1 VKIGISLFA
10 SVLVTVIFLISA
22 DYVFFITGI
31 QIQKKEFRKTLL
43 ENQNAV
49 IDFLALPAVALYQD
63 NEQVTWYEQNKE
75 IKIGT
80 NFYEVLSV
88 KINGDTA
95 LLSVIKDEA
104 ENDLFDSFFQKTE
117 KQQKQAQ
124 LLTESLSFT
133 YLRSGPLF
141 ITPILTSSTLAHRP
155 YLLGMGQDYRQQ
167 ALLPPEHCS

>member
-1 VKIGISLFA
+1 MKIGISLFA
-10 SVLVTVIFLISA
+10 SVLVTVILLISA

-49 IDFLALPAVALYQD
+49 IDFVALPAVALYQD

-80 NFYEVLSV
+80 NLYEVLSV

-104 ENDLFDSFFQKTE
+104 ENALFDSFFQKTA

-155 YLLGMGQDYRQQ
+155 YLLIKGQDYRQQ
-167 ALLPPEHCS
+167 TLLPPERCS

>member
-1 VKIGISLFA
+1 MKIGISLPA
-10 SVLVTVIFLISA
+10 SVLFTVILLISA

-31 QIQKKEFRKTLL
+31 QTQKKEFRKTLL
-43 ENQNAV
+43 ENQNAA
-49 IDFLALPAVALYQD
+49 IDCIALPAAGLYQD

-80 NFYEVLSV
+80 SFYEVLSV

-104 ENDLFDSFFQKTE
+104 ENALFDSFFQKTE
-117 KQQKQAQ
+117 KQAQ

-133 YLRSGPLF
+133 YLLSGPLF
-141 ITPILTSSTLAHRP
+141 ITPILTPSTLVHRP
-155 YLLGMGQDYRQQ
+155 YLLIKGQDYRQQ
-167 ALLPPEHCS
+167 TLLPPERCS